1 LGGVSGKHLDDYQ
14 TRTQDHGLDLR
25 PVTPILR
32 PQPWWRSGGRERDDF
47 YPGGEIDGTRIGVV
61 QRLLLGT
68 DGTVTQLL
76 ATCVGEGIRAVIL
89 CQHLRLAGDERH
101 VLGLGRR
108 RRILDRRVLL
118 RGTVT
123 GRDYIC
129 GESLIALDRL
139 APAMSKSLL
148 RTEAPIGLLLREHRT
163 ETFREILHCGMV
175 PARDLAVHFGT
186 SEATP
191 LLARTYRVWID
202 RRPAMLIT
210 EKFPQTYG
218 PELPPS
224 VPTDA

>member
-1 LGGVSGKHLDDYQ
+1 LDDYQ
-14 TRTQDHGLDLR
+14 TRTQAHGLDVR
-25 PVTPILR
+25 
-32 PQPWWRSGGRERDDF
+32 QGDDV
-47 YPGGEIDGTRIGVV
+47 YPGGEIDGTRIGLG

-76 ATCVGEGIRAVIL
+76 AGCVGEGIRAVIL
-89 CQHLRLAGDERH
+89 SQHLRPAGAERH
-101 VLGLGRR
+101 ALGLGRR

-123 GRDYIC
+123 GRDYVC

-139 APAMSKSLL
+139 APAMSRRLL
-148 RTEAPIGLLLREHRT
+148 RTDAPIGLLLREHRT

-175 PARDLAVHFGT
+175 PARDLGAHFGT

-191 LLARTYRVWID
+191 LVARTYRVWID

-210 EKFPQTYG
+210 EKFPQSYG
-218 PELPPS
+218 PEHRPS
-224 VPTDA
+224 VPGDSPQ